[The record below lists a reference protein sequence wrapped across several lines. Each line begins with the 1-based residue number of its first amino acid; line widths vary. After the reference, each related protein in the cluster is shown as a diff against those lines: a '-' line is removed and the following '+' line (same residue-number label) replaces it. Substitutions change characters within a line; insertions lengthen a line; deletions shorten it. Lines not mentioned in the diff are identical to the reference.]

1 MYLYIKGSLEV
12 KTKGYIVVEC
22 SGIGYKIFMSDKSLN
37 EIGNVGD
44 TVKVYTH
51 YHVREDEISLY
62 GFKTDEE
69 LRMFELLLSVS
80 GIGAKSA
87 IAMLS
92 NIEPSEFAFAVISDD
107 IDKMTKIPGIGKKT
121 AQRLI
126 LELKDKL
133 KSEEIERNKEEIE
146 KEIKE
151 VEGLNEAI
159 SALQVLGYSRREI
172 DSAFEKADLSGL
184 STEDIIKKGLV
195 LLSNN
200 K

>member
-22 SGIGYKIFMSDKSLN
+22 NGIGYKIFMSDKSLN
-37 EIGNVGD
+37 EVGNIGD
-44 TVKVYTH
+44 KVKVYTH

-80 GIGAKSA
+80 GIGARSA
-87 IAMLS
+87 ITMLS

-107 IDKMTKIPGIGKKT
+107 VDRMTKIPGIGKKT
-121 AQRLI
+121 AQRII

-172 DSAFEKADLSGL
+172 DLAFEKADLAGL

>member
-1 MYLYIKGSLEV
+1 MYLYIKGSLVV

-22 SGIGYKIFMSDKSLN
+22 NGIGYKIFMSDKSLN

-80 GIGAKSA
+80 GIGARSA
-87 IAMLS
+87 ITMLS

-107 IDKMTKIPGIGKKT
+107 VDRMTKIPGIGKKT

-151 VEGLNEAI
+151 VEGLNEAV

-172 DSAFEKADLSGL
+172 DLAFEKADLSGL

>member
-22 SGIGYKIFMSDKSLN
+22 NGIGYKIFMSDKSLN
-37 EIGNVGD
+37 EVGNIGD

-62 GFKTDEE
+62 GFRTDEE

-80 GIGAKSA
+80 GIGARSA
-87 IAMLS
+87 ITMLS

-107 IDKMTKIPGIGKKT
+107 VDRMTKIPGIGKKT

-151 VEGLNEAI
+151 VEGLNEAV

-184 STEDIIKKGLV
+184 STEDIIKKGLM
-195 LLSNN
+195 LLANN

>member
-22 SGIGYKIFMSDKSLN
+22 AGIGYKIFLSEKSLN
-37 EIGNVGD
+37 EIGNIGEN
-44 TVKVYTH
+44 VKVYTH

-80 GIGAKSA
+80 GIGARSA
-87 IAMLS
+87 ITMLS

-107 IDKMTKIPGIGKKT
+107 VEKMTKIPGIGKKT
-121 AQRLI
+121 AQRII

-159 SALQVLGYSRREI
+159 AALQVLGYSRREI
-172 DSAFEKADLSGL
+172 DSAFEKADLSNL
-184 STEDIIKKGLV
+184 STEDIIKKGLM
-195 LLSNN
+195 LLANN

>member
-22 SGIGYKIFMSDKSLN
+22 NGIGYKIFMSDKSLN
-37 EIGNVGD
+37 EVGNIGD
-44 TVKVYTH
+44 KVKVYTH

-80 GIGAKSA
+80 GIGARSA
-87 IAMLS
+87 ITMLS

-107 IDKMTKIPGIGKKT
+107 VDSMTKIPGIGKKT

-151 VEGLNEAI
+151 VEGLNEAV

-184 STEDIIKKGLV
+184 STEDIIKKGLM
-195 LLSNN
+195 LLANN

>member
-1 MYLYIKGSLEV
+1 MYSYIKGSLEI
-12 KTKGYIVVEC
+12 KSKGYIVVEC
-22 SGIGYKIFMSDKSLN
+22 NGIGYKIFMSDKSLN
-37 EIGNVGD
+37 EIGSVGD
-44 TVKVYTH
+44 NIKVYTH

-62 GFKTDEE
+62 GFKSDEE

-87 IAMLS
+87 IATLS
-92 NIEPSEFAFAVISDD
+92 NIEPSEFALAVISDD
-107 IDKMTKIPGIGKKT
+107 VNRITKIPGIGKKT

-146 KEIKE
+146 KEIKQI
-151 VEGLNEAI
+151 EGLNEAI

-172 DSAFEKADLSGL
+172 DDAFENANLTGL
-184 STEDIIKKGLV
+184 SIEDIIKKGLA
-195 LLSNN
+195 LLSGN

>member
-22 SGIGYKIFMSDKSLN
+22 NGIGYKIFMSDKSLN
-37 EIGNVGD
+37 EVGNIGDN
-44 TVKVYTH
+44 VKVYTH

-62 GFKTDEE
+62 GFRTDEE

-80 GIGAKSA
+80 GIGARSA
-87 IAMLS
+87 ITMLS

-107 IDKMTKIPGIGKKT
+107 VDRMTKIPGIGKKT
-121 AQRLI
+121 AQRII

-172 DSAFEKADLSGL
+172 DLAFEKADLSGL

>member
-1 MYLYIKGSLEV
+1 MYLYIKGSLVV

-80 GIGAKSA
+80 GIGARSA
-87 IAMLS
+87 ITMLS

-107 IDKMTKIPGIGKKT
+107 VDRMTKIPGIGKKT

-151 VEGLNEAI
+151 VEGLNEAV

-172 DSAFEKADLSGL
+172 DLAFEKADLSGL

>member
-22 SGIGYKIFMSDKSLN
+22 NGIGYKIFMSDKSLN

-80 GIGAKSA
+80 GIGARSA
-87 IAMLS
+87 ITMLS

-107 IDKMTKIPGIGKKT
+107 VDRMTKIPGIGKKT

-151 VEGLNEAI
+151 VEGLNEAV

-172 DSAFEKADLSGL
+172 DLAFEKADLSGL
-184 STEDIIKKGLV
+184 STEDIIKKGLM
-195 LLSNN
+195 LLANN